1 MNNYIRDLLS
11 FLDASPTSVQASQQ
25 IVKRLEERG
34 FAALDE
40 GKKMEAETRHEI
52 LSATRNQCGGT
63 GDRQPAPG

>member
-34 FAALDE
+34 FVALDE
-40 GKKMEAETRHEI
+40 GKKVEAETRREI
-52 LSATRNQCGGT
+52 LSATRYQRGSPGN
-63 GDRQPAPG
+63 RQPAPG